1 MPTPEY
7 ILSLREKIG
16 HDQLFLP
23 AVTAVIVRAV
33 PTGSAIWELP
43 SVLLAQRADN
53 GAWAPVSGICEPGEE
68 ITTTALREV
77 KEEVGLDG
85 RIEALLGVGQVGPVT
100 FPNGDQCMFMDT
112 TLRVS
117 VPDDA
122 EPVVSD
128 EENLDAQWFSVAQMP
143 TSVSARHRMVIGDA
157 VAQMKH
163 PQGFRPRMGYVKRN
177 Q

>member
-1 MPTPEY
+1 M
-7 ILSLREKIG
+7 ILR
-16 HDQLFLP
+16 
-23 AVTAVIVRAV
+23 TAEIVRYWASSASLCV
-33 PTGSAIWELP
+33 PSFDYPAK
-43 SVLLAQRADN
+43 
-53 GAWAPVSGICEPGEE
+53 EE
-68 ITTTALREV
+68 IS
-77 KEEVGLDG
+77 LDG
-85 RIEALLGVGQVGPVT
+85 RIKALLGVGQVGPVT

-112 TLRVS
+112 AIRVS
-117 VPDDA
+117 VADDA

-143 TSVSARHRMVIGDA
+143 TSVSARHRMIIGDA